1 MQPFGSSNP
10 PSGLNKPSAADKRET
25 DAITLMPSHET
36 RRHSTIR
43 LEAAIGSG
51 AQNLTAILVAWSKG
65 DEAAL
70 ESLVPLVDQ
79 ELRRIARHYLEGQ
92 GTGHTLETTAL
103 VNEAYL
109 RLIDTKQVDWQN
121 RAHFFAVCARIM
133 RRILVDHARA
143 RQTAKRGAGQ
153 RSVSLEEA
161 LVVSPE
167 RTSDLVAIDDALSE
181 LSKMD
186 PRRGQVVELRFFG
199 GLTVEETAAALAI
212 SPATVMRDW
221 TVARLWLMRELT
233 RGGAG

>member
-1 MQPFGSSNP
+1 MGGGASH
-10 PSGLNKPSAADKRET
+10 D
-25 DAITLMPSHET
+25 ITAL
-36 RRHSTIR
+36 
-43 LEAAIGSG
+43 
-51 AQNLTAILVAWSKG
+51 LVAWSQG

-70 ESLVPLVDQ
+70 ESLIPLVDQ
-79 ELRRIARHYLEGQ
+79 ELRRIARRYLEGEE
-92 GTGHTLETTAL
+92 TGHSLETTAL
-103 VNEAYL
+103 VNEAYV
-109 RLIDTKQVDWQN
+109 RLIDTRQVDWQD
-121 RAHFFAVCARIM
+121 RAHFLAVCARIM

-143 RQTAKRGAGQ
+143 RHTAKRGGGL
-153 RSVSLEEA
+153 RSVSLDEA

-199 GLTVEETAAALAI
+199 GLTVEETATALAI

-233 RGGAG
+233 RGGTA